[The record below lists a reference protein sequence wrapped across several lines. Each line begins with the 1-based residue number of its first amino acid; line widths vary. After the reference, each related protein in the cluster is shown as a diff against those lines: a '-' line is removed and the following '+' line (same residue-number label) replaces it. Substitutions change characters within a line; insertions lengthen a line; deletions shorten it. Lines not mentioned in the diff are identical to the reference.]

1 MPSAFVDSANG
12 KMISVFLPIA
22 ERYFTR
28 RAKPLGQ
35 LYRKWVVVG
44 MLELEVETVFVF
56 GLERHLTSV
65 VVAAVLGLPRQRERA
80 GELVAPTDKH
90 VLAELFLVAER
101 TLAIGDGA
109 NKQILRKLWTCEQ
122 QTLQQSIGKNNKPIL
137 KLVKP
142 NNTNIHKTRI
152 NKNINTI

>member
-1 MPSAFVDSANG
+1 
-12 KMISVFLPIA
+12 MISVFLPIV

-28 RAKPLGQ
+28 RTKPLGQ
-35 LYRKWVVVG
+35 LDRKWVVVG

-65 VVAAVLGLPRQRERA
+65 MVAAVLGLPRQRERA

-90 VLAELFLVAER
+90 VLAEHFLVAER

-109 NKQILRKLWTCEQ
+109 NKQVLRKLWTCEQ
-122 QTLQQSIGKNNKPIL
+122 QTLQQSIGKYNKPI
-137 KLVKP
+137 P
-142 NNTNIHKTRI
+142 N
-152 NKNINTI
+152 

>member
-1 MPSAFVDSANG
+1 MV
-12 KMISVFLPIA
+12 SVFLAIV

-35 LYRKWVVVG
+35 LDRKWVDVG

-65 VVAAVLGLPRQRERA
+65 MVAAILGLPRQRERA

-90 VLAELFLVAER
+90 VLAEPFLVAER
-101 TLAIGDGA
+101 TLAI
-109 NKQILRKLWTCEQ
+109 
-122 QTLQQSIGKNNKPIL
+122 
-137 KLVKP
+137 
-142 NNTNIHKTRI
+142 
-152 NKNINTI
+152 

>member
-1 MPSAFVDSANG
+1 MPSAFVDSANR

-28 RAKPLGQ
+28 RAKQLGQ
-35 LYRKWVVVG
+35 LDRKWVVVG
-44 MLELEVETVFVF
+44 MLKLEVETVFVF

-65 VVAAVLGLPRQRERA
+65 MVAAILGLPRQRERA

-109 NKQILRKLWTCEQ
+109 NKQLLHKLWTCE
-122 QTLQQSIGKNNKPIL
+122 
-137 KLVKP
+137 
-142 NNTNIHKTRI
+142 
-152 NKNINTI
+152 